1 MGTKHPGEDKLVAFM
16 EYAQE
21 FNVYQERSR
30 EIDMLTF
37 AVLCKEHVL
46 FQGVA
51 GTAKSELSRQFFR
64 GIQGARAFEQQ
75 FTAFM
80 DESYVFGPQV
90 IDELVKKGNVIH
102 NTKNSLADTEFA
114 LLDEFFNANEELVV
128 ACNEVFNERTFTRNQ
143 QKEKC
148 PLITAV
154 MTTNQDRQNEVKLKP
169 IYDRIMFTSTVLKV
183 SDTINRAKMLRSSVE
198 KSLTVGATYSYEDL
212 SDVYDYIDQCE
223 VEISDSF
230 VVALDKLC
238 TEFQKQ
244 CKKYISDRKEA
255 KTLRFLRV
263 VAIMDNSMELTEE
276 HLAFAKYAW
285 VNLNVPSEETAFD
298 SALASAKAWLATEAA
313 VDKVLSSAKKELVSM
328 RESLSR
334 KKVFSQG
341 EAKGILDKIEELK
354 TKASEELQ
362 RAKGASSKLHPLVAF
377 ADKLGEEVLSK
388 VKASASTR
396 KKLDS
401 VANEVTG
408 STTDELMSD
417 DAWLDVLK
425 GNTAKEP
432 VRRGRK

>member
-1 MGTKHPGEDKLVAFM
+1 MMGTKHPGEEKLVAFM
-16 EYAQE
+16 EYAQA

-64 GIQGARAFEQQ
+64 GIRNARAFEQQ

-80 DESYVFGPQV
+80 DETYVFGPQV

-102 NTKNSLADTEFA
+102 NTKDSLADTEFA

-154 MTTNQDRQNEVKLKP
+154 MTTNQDRQDEVKLKP
-169 IYDRIMFTSTVLKV
+169 IYDRIMFTSTVMKV
-183 SDTINRAKMLRSSVE
+183 SEAKNRARMLKSSVE
-198 KSLTVGATYSYEDL
+198 KSLAVSATYDYADL
-212 SDVYDYIDQCE
+212 ADVYDYIDQCE

-230 VVALDKLC
+230 VMALDKLC

-244 CKKYISDRKEA
+244 SQKYISDRKEA

-263 VAIMDNSMELTEE
+263 IAIMDNSMELTED

-285 VNLNVPSEETAFD
+285 VNLNVPKEETAFD

-313 VDKVLSSAKKELVSM
+313 AERVVSSAKKSVAQVKEQIA
-328 RESLSR
+328 R
-334 KKVFSQG
+334 KKSFSP
-341 EAKGILDKIEELK
+341 EDANDVINKLNDIRSNAKTEM
-354 TKASEELQ
+354 Q
-362 RAKGASSKLHPLVAF
+362 RVKGASSLLKDVEDEIEKVS
-377 ADKLGEEVLSK
+377 DKVTSMIKVPASSK
-388 VKASASTR
+388 

-401 VANEVTG
+401 VVSEVTG
-408 STTDELMSD
+408 STTEELMSD

-425 GNTAKEP
+425 GNTTKTNK
-432 VRRGRK
+432 RGR